1 MTNTSESYV
10 VFGHGRRQCPG
21 RWIFAHIFKVL
32 IAEML
37 LNYEIKPFATRPKI
51 HSKFSYLIIIIIII
65 MNATLTLSRMGTL
78 PTTAPDDETV
88 CATTQTLS
96 CHSELNFLFY
106 VLNVFRLDISRL
118 PFHSLYLFMCI
129 V

>member
-51 HSKFSYLIIIIIII
+51 HSKFSYLVSYLVN
-65 MNATLTLSRMGTL
+65 MNTTLTLSRMGTL
-78 PTTAPDDETV
+78 PTTAPDDETD
-88 CATTQTLS
+88 CATTQTRS

-106 VLNVFRLDISRL
+106 VLNVLRLGISCL
-118 PFHSLYLFMCI
+118 QFHSLYLFMCI

>member
-37 LNYEIKPFATRPKI
+37 LSYEIKPFATRPKI
-51 HSKFSYLIIIIIII
+51 HSKYCLGVVS
-65 MNATLTLSRMGTL
+65 MNTGLHCLGWGRFQLPPLTTKLTVRRRKHAPATAL
-78 PTTAPDDETV
+78 
-88 CATTQTLS
+88 
-96 CHSELNFLFY
+96 
-106 VLNVFRLDISRL
+106 
-118 PFHSLYLFMCI
+118 
-129 V
+129 

>member
-51 HSKFSYLIIIIIII
+51 HRKFLPCVVIVDTRSHCLGWGRFQLPPLTTKLTVRRRQHTPIT
-65 MNATLTLSRMGTL
+65 AT
-78 PTTAPDDETV
+78 
-88 CATTQTLS
+88 
-96 CHSELNFLFY
+96 
-106 VLNVFRLDISRL
+106 
-118 PFHSLYLFMCI
+118 
-129 V
+129 

>member
-51 HSKFSYLIIIIIII
+51 HSKFSYLVII
-65 MNATLTLSRMGTL
+65 MNAALTLSRMGTL
-78 PTTAPDDETV
+78 PTTAPDDETD

-106 VLNVFRLDISRL
+106 VLNVFILDISRL